1 MEALFPFGSRGA
13 HFYVL
18 AVRTLLFSTAILFC
32 LCVQWL
38 PLSATPHDMLVRG
51 RYRRGVGE
59 MKGRCVQRLPLSAT
73 LHDMLVRILLS
84 ALPLLMIIPYLF
96 PISRLYL
103 AYISPI
109 SPPSRCASSS
119 ARCPY

>member
-38 PLSATPHDMLVRG
+38 PLSATPHDML
-51 RYRRGVGE
+51 
-59 MKGRCVQRLPLSAT
+59 LL
-73 LHDMLVRILLS
+73 RILLS